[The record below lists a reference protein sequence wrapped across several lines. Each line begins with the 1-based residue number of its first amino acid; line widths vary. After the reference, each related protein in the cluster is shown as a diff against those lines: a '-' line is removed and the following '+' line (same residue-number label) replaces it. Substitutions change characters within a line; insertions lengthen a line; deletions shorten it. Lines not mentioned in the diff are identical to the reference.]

1 LLNIEDEVLNVLL
14 RENINEELDINVN
27 TIISILNRRD
37 VVLESIQPYLVIN
50 KGAVTP
56 CTFLGDQTGDRFS
69 NICGD
74 QFIID
79 LLKRIMS
86 INENFHVLA
95 GNHETNCNGNY
106 MQNFT
111 RMKPLDEDTYDG
123 IKDYPVCFYDPKYKI
138 MANHHGITFDD
149 QRKRY
154 IIGPIT
160 VSIDEMTNALDPV
173 ELAA

>member
-1 LLNIEDEVLNVLL
+1 LNIEDEVLNVLL
-14 RENINEELDINVN
+14 RENFNEQLDTNVN
-27 TIISILNRRD
+27 IIISILNRRD
-37 VVLESIQPYLVIN
+37 IVLESLQPYLVIN
-50 KGAVTP
+50 KDAVTP

-74 QFIID
+74 KFIID

-86 INENFHVLA
+86 INENVHVLA

-111 RMKPLDEDTYDG
+111 RMKPLDEDTYSG

-138 MANHHGITFDD
+138 MANHHGITF
-149 QRKRY
+149 
-154 IIGPIT
+154 
-160 VSIDEMTNALDPV
+160 
-173 ELAA
+173 

>member
-1 LLNIEDEVLNVLL
+1 Q
-14 RENINEELDINVN
+14 LDTNVN

-37 VVLESIQPYLVIN
+37 IVLESLQPYLVIN
-50 KGAVTP
+50 KDAVTP

-86 INENFHVLA
+86 INKNVHVLA

-111 RMKPLDEDTYDG
+111 RMKPL
-123 IKDYPVCFYDPKYKI
+123 
-138 MANHHGITFDD
+138 
-149 QRKRY
+149 
-154 IIGPIT
+154 
-160 VSIDEMTNALDPV
+160 
-173 ELAA
+173 

>member
-1 LLNIEDEVLNVLL
+1 
-14 RENINEELDINVN
+14 
-27 TIISILNRRD
+27 
-37 VVLESIQPYLVIN
+37 
-50 KGAVTP
+50 
-56 CTFLGDQTGDRFS
+56 
-69 NICGD
+69 
-74 QFIID
+74 
-79 LLKRIMS
+79 MS
-86 INENFHVLA
+86 INENVHVLA

-111 RMKPLDEDTYDG
+111 RMKPLDEDTYSG

-173 ELAA
+173 ELAAIINKKASCYN